1 MGLSN
6 KGIAFILVIAFS
18 SVEHIAAQDFEGPDT
33 VYVQSGNL
41 TLKALLWRPLG
52 TGPFATIIFCH
63 GSYASD
69 DTIHD
74 PIKEASVPGPV
85 FARNGYIYLA
95 LFRRGVGLSRGQG
108 LNSADLIE
116 STFKKNGLEGR
127 NKVQL
132 EQLETAQMQDMLAGI
147 GYLRKRPDADTSR
160 ITIVGHSFGGSLA
173 LLVAE
178 HEPRLSAVVVFSPS
192 GYSWNLSPQLRD
204 KLISASRNIS
214 APIMII
220 HAQNDYS
227 ISPGYSLDSVLNRL
241 QKPHLLV
248 IYPSFGNSA
257 NQGHNLIFLNTKIWE
272 RDVFRFLAENPG
284 HQ

>member
-1 MGLSN
+1 MGIAY
-6 KGIAFILVIAFS
+6 KGIAFILVMSFFL
-18 SVEHIAAQDFEGPDT
+18 VERMAAQDFEGPDT

-41 TLKALLWRPLG
+41 TLKALLWRPAR
-52 TGPFATIIFCH
+52 TGPFAAIIFCH
-63 GSYASD
+63 GSYSSD

-74 PIKEASVPGPV
+74 PIKEVSIPGPL
-85 FARNGYIYLA
+85 FASRGYIYLA

-108 LNSADLIE
+108 LNSADLME
-116 STFKKNGLEGR
+116 TAFKKNGIEGR

-132 EQLETAQMQDMLAGI
+132 EQLKTTQTLDMEAGI
-147 GYLRKRPDADTSR
+147 AYLRKRPDVDTSR

-178 HEPRLSAVVVFSPS
+178 HDPGLCTVVVFSPS

-204 KLISASRNIS
+204 NLISASGKIR

-220 HAQNDYS
+220 HTQNDYS
-227 ISPGYSLDSVLNRL
+227 INPGHTLDSVLNHL
-241 QKPHLLV
+241 KKPHLLE

-257 NQGHNLIFLNTKIWE
+257 NQGHNFIFLNTKIWE
-272 RDVFRFLAENPG
+272 RDVFRFLSENPG
-284 HQ
+284 H

>member
-1 MGLSN
+1 MGLLY
-6 KGIAFILVIAFS
+6 KRIAFILIIAFF
-18 SVEHIAAQDFEGPDT
+18 SVERMAAQVLEGPDT
-33 VYVQSGNL
+33 VYVQSGDL
-41 TLKALLWRPLG
+41 TLKGLLWRPTG
-52 TGPFATIIFCH
+52 KGPFAAIIFCH
-63 GSYASD
+63 GSYTSD

-85 FARNGYIYLA
+85 FARKEYIYLA
-95 LFRRGVGLSRGQG
+95 LFRRGVGLSKGQG
-108 LNSADLIE
+108 LNSADLME
-116 STFKKNGLEGR
+116 SAFKKNGLAGR

-147 GYLRKRPDADTSR
+147 SYLRKRPDVDISR

-178 HEPRLSAVVVFSPS
+178 HEPGLSAVVVFSPA

-220 HAQNDYS
+220 HAQNDYT
-227 ISPGYSLDSVLNRL
+227 INPGYSLDSVLNQL
-241 QKPHLLV
+241 QKPHLLEV
-248 IYPSFGNSA
+248 YPSFGNSA
-257 NQGHNLIFLNTKIWE
+257 NEGHNLIFLNTEIWE
-272 RDVFRFLAENPG
+272 RDVFKFLAENPA
-284 HQ
+284 H